1 MDKLSD
7 ETSGS
12 VKSQVSDV
20 IRFITVEGQRK
31 MTAVTL
37 AIVAERAGV
46 STATVSM
53 VLRNKGRISQ
63 NTRERV
69 LKALDESG
77 YVYNQTA
84 ANLRNRSSN
93 QVGLLL
99 HDITNP
105 FYSEMTAGMSHEMER
120 HDLLLFLANSEES
133 GDRQQRFVDS
143 LMRNNACGMVL
154 CAARETSPTFFEA
167 LKRRNIPTIL
177 VVRPLSDPDFDFVGT
192 DNFLGT
198 QMATTHL
205 LKVGHQNVA
214 FIGGSLN
221 SGTRAQ
227 RLGGFTSTLLENGI
241 SPNPDWIVTTQ
252 ASQIDSANVAEA
264 LLTRY
269 PEITA
274 AVCYQDIVALGVMQA
289 LRKMGRE
296 PGRDFAL
303 VGFDDIT
310 EASLVQPALT
320 TISVAAKEI
329 GRKAG
334 ELLYSRI
341 QGNDEPPQR
350 IILPPTLVIRQS
362 CGFN

>member
-1 MDKLSD
+1 
-7 ETSGS
+7 
-12 VKSQVSDV
+12 
-20 IRFITVEGQRK
+20 
-31 MTAVTL
+31 MTTVTL
-37 AIVAERAGV
+37 AQVAERAGV

-53 VLRNKGRISQ
+53 VLRNRGRISPA
-63 NTRERV
+63 TRARV
-69 LKALDESG
+69 LKALDDSG

-105 FYSEMTAGMSHEMER
+105 FYGEMTAGLSHEMER

-133 GDRQQRFVDS
+133 GERQQKFVDS

-154 CAARETSPTFFEA
+154 CAARETSASFFSA
-167 LKRRNIPTIL
+167 LKRRNIPVIM
-177 VVRPLSDPDFDFVGT
+177 VVRPLNDPDFDFVGT

-198 QMATTHL
+198 HMATAHL
-205 LKVGHQNVA
+205 LKMGHKNIA
-214 FIGGSLN
+214 FIGGSAS
-221 SGTRAQ
+221 SGSRAQ
-227 RLGGFTSTLLENGI
+227 RIGGFTSTLLEHGI
-241 SPNPDWIVTTQ
+241 SPNPDWIVTTK
-252 ASQIDSANVAEA
+252 ASQIDGANVAES
-264 LLTRY
+264 LLTRN
-269 PEITA
+269 PEISAT
-274 AVCYQDIVALGVMQA
+274 VCYQDIVALGVMQA

-320 TISVAAKEI
+320 TVSVAAKEI

-341 QGNDEPPQR
+341 QGNDELPQR
-350 IILPPTLVIRQS
+350 IILPPALVIRES
-362 CGFN
+362 CGFR

>member
-1 MDKLSD
+1 
-7 ETSGS
+7 
-12 VKSQVSDV
+12 
-20 IRFITVEGQRK
+20 
-31 MTAVTL
+31 MTTVTL
-37 AIVAERAGV
+37 AQVAERAGV

-53 VLRNKGRISQ
+53 VLRNRGRISQ
-63 NTRERV
+63 ATRERV
-69 LKALDESG
+69 LKALDDAG

-105 FYSEMTAGMSHEMER
+105 FYGEMTAGLSHEIER
-120 HDLLLFLANSEES
+120 HEMLLFLANSEES
-133 GDRQQRFVDS
+133 GERQQKFVDS

-154 CAARETSPTFFEA
+154 CAARETPQTFFES
-167 LKRRNIPTIL
+167 LKRRNIPAIM
-177 VVRPLSDPDFDFVGT
+177 VVRPVNDPDFDFVGT

-198 QMATTHL
+198 QMATAHL
-205 LKVGHQNVA
+205 LALGHRHIA
-214 FIGGSLN
+214 FIGGSQS

-227 RLGGFTSTLLENGI
+227 RIGGFTSKLLEKGL
-241 SPNPDWIVTTQ
+241 SADPRWIVPSL
-252 ASQIDSANVAEA
+252 ASQSDGARVAENLFRQFPA
-264 LLTRY
+264 
-269 PEITA
+269 ITA

-296 PGRDFAL
+296 VGRDFAL

-310 EASLVQPALT
+310 EAALVQPALT
-320 TISVAAKEI
+320 TVSVAAKEI

-341 QGNDEPPQR
+341 QGNNEPPKR
-350 IILPPTLVIRQS
+350 IILPPALVIRES
-362 CGFN
+362 CGFS

>member
-1 MDKLSD
+1 MA
-7 ETSGS
+7 T
-12 VKSQVSDV
+12 
-20 IRFITVEGQRK
+20 
-31 MTAVTL
+31 VTL
-37 AIVAERAGV
+37 AQVAERAGV

-53 VLRNKGRISQ
+53 VLRNRGRISQ
-63 NTRERV
+63 ATRERV
-69 LKALDESG
+69 LKALDDSG

-105 FYSEMTAGMSHEMER
+105 FYGEMTAGLSHEMEC
-120 HDLLLFLANSEES
+120 HEMLLFLANSEES
-133 GDRQQRFVDS
+133 CERQQKFVDS

-154 CAARETSPTFFEA
+154 CAAQETPRTFFDS
-167 LKRRNIPTIL
+167 LKRRNIPAIM
-177 VVRPLSDPDFDFVGT
+177 VVRPVNDPDFDFVGT

-198 QMATTHL
+198 QMATAHL
-205 LKVGHQNVA
+205 LKLGHRHIA
-214 FIGGSLN
+214 FIGGSQI

-227 RLGGFTSTLLENGI
+227 RIGGFTSKLLENGL
-241 SPNPDWIVTTQ
+241 SADPRWIVTSQ
-252 ASQIDSANVAEA
+252 ASQSDGARVAEA
-264 LLTRY
+264 LFHQF

-296 PGRDFAL
+296 VGRDFAL

-310 EASLVQPALT
+310 EAALVQPALT
-320 TISVAAKEI
+320 TVSVAAKEI

-341 QGNDEPPQR
+341 QGNDEPPKR
-350 IILPPTLVIRQS
+350 IILPPALVVRES
-362 CGFN
+362 CGFH

>member
-1 MDKLSD
+1 
-7 ETSGS
+7 
-12 VKSQVSDV
+12 
-20 IRFITVEGQRK
+20 
-31 MTAVTL
+31 MTTVTL
-37 AIVAERAGV
+37 AQVAERAGV

-53 VLRNKGRISQ
+53 VLRNRGRISQ
-63 NTRERV
+63 ATRERV
-69 LKALDESG
+69 LKALDDAG

-105 FYSEMTAGMSHEMER
+105 FYGEMTAGLSHEMER

-133 GDRQQRFVDS
+133 GERQQKFVDS

-154 CAARETSPTFFEA
+154 CAARETPAAFFEA
-167 LKRRNIPTIL
+167 LKRRNIPAIM

-205 LKVGHQNVA
+205 VKMGHKHIA
-214 FIGGSLN
+214 FIGGSPG
-221 SGTRAQ
+221 SGSRAQ
-227 RLGGFTSTLLENGI
+227 RIGGFTSTLLEQGL
-241 SPNPDWIVTTQ
+241 SPNPQWIVATQ
-252 ASQIDSANVAEA
+252 ASQIDGARAAES
-264 LLTRY
+264 LLLRN
-269 PEITA
+269 PQITA

-310 EASLVQPALT
+310 EAALVQPALT
-320 TISVAAKEI
+320 TVSVAAKEI

-341 QGNDEPPQR
+341 QGNDEPPKR
-350 IILPPTLVIRQS
+350 IILPPALVVRES
-362 CGFN
+362 CGFR